1 MKTIL
6 SAAMALLVGPTQ
18 LATLTL
24 LAVPAF
30 SQAQE
35 IVTLERTPFAERI
48 GARHVSFVAR
58 DLETGT
64 RYVLE
69 GSEPDVRH
77 APWSTFKIPNFLI
90 ALETGIVS
98 DIDAVSTWDRSRR
111 PALNY
116 WPDSWRRE
124 QSLRTAFQRSAVWYF
139 QDIALEIET
148 QTYRTTLADWDYGV
162 ADIADGSDNFWLNR
176 GLEISV
182 NEQVAFLEQLHR
194 HELHLDGQ
202 RVSGATLEALYDVSL
217 ARQIDEY
224 GVHGKTGSGPVR
236 RGDFSGPF
244 DGWYVGFIQR
254 QEALPVVFAL
264 YARGQG
270 FSSVR
275 TFRQDFATQLLIEA
289 ELLPTVFGQ

>member
-1 MKTIL
+1 
-6 SAAMALLVGPTQ
+6 MALLAAP
-18 LATLTL
+18 AL
-24 LAVPAF
+24 LANPAL
-30 SQAQE
+30 SQSQDYA
-35 IVTLERTPFAERI
+35 TLERAPFAAQI
-48 GARHVSFVAR
+48 GERHVSFVAH
-58 DLETGT
+58 DLETDM

-69 GSEPDVRH
+69 GSQADVRH

-90 ALETGIVS
+90 ALETGVVS
-98 DIDAVSTWDRSRR
+98 DIDDVSAWDQSRR

-139 QDIALEIET
+139 QDIALEVAT
-148 QTYRTTLADWDYGV
+148 QTYRTTLAQWDYGV
-162 ADIADGSDNFWLNR
+162 ADFADGSDNFWLNR

-182 NEQVAFLEQLHR
+182 NEQVAFLERLHR
-194 HELHLDGQ
+194 QELNLDGQ
-202 RVSGATLEALYDVSL
+202 PVSRSTLEALYDASL
-217 ARQIDEY
+217 ARQINEY
-224 GVHGKTGSGPVR
+224 SLHGKTGSGPVR

-254 QEALPVVFAL
+254 QETLPVVFAL

-275 TFRQDFATQLLIEA
+275 TFRQAFATRLLIEA
-289 ELLPTVFGQ
+289 ELLPAVFGHE